1 MEFKQTQPSSA
12 TAPVRFTE
20 EARGRLTVMFEAH
33 HESVWRMLCRR
44 GIDPEGAADLVQQA
58 YLIAAQR
65 LEDIRPGCERAFL
78 LETGLRLARSM
89 TRKLNR
95 VQFEEDMDLHA
106 GPASRAEELL
116 DQQRALALMDRVLA
130 TLGADLLEVF
140 LLFEMEHLPMRE
152 IAAMLNIPLGT
163 VASRLRRAREAFREE
178 AARLERTLLNRR
190 NHGSATV

>member
-1 MEFKQTQPSSA
+1 MELKQSQPSSA

-20 EARGRLTVMFEAH
+20 EARRRLTAMFESH

-44 GIDPEGAADLVQQA
+44 GIDAEGAADLVQQA

-65 LEDIRPGCERAFL
+65 LDDIRPGCERAFL
-78 LETGLRLARSM
+78 LGTGLRLARST

-95 VQFEEDMDLHA
+95 MQFEEDMDLHP
-106 GPASRAEELL
+106 GSDTGAEEVL
-116 DQQRALALMDRVLA
+116 DQRRAVALMDRVLA
-130 TLGADLLEVF
+130 TLSADLLEAF

-152 IAAMLNIPLGT
+152 IAAMLKIPLGT

-178 AARLERTLLNRR
+178 AARLERTILNRR
-190 NHGSATV
+190 NHGPSTV